1 MNQSYSKFIKYYHL
15 NEISK
20 FSNFNNLHSLSN
32 IQNIS
37 VWYSIDFSLE
47 KSKLISHSKSLLGI
61 FLIYLITNKCPKIQ
75 STKDRR
81 ILHIESDLNSLDLKS
96 FLNKFLIFYD
106 SIERKKVMQNYKTD
120 GKVIRCLVT
129 DLSFFT
135 ELDGF
140 FPFFKL
146 INWLCIDIHC
156 NHEEDYR
163 NHTFIHNLVK
173 SSLFI

>member
-1 MNQSYSKFIKYYHL
+1 MNQSYSKFIKYYNL

-32 IQNIS
+32 IQNVS

-47 KSKLISHSKSLLGI
+47 ESKITSYSKSLLGI
-61 FLIYLITNKCPKIQ
+61 FLIYLITNKCPKIK
-75 STKDRR
+75 STRDRR
-81 ILHIESDLNSLDLKS
+81 VLHIESNLDSSDLKF
-96 FLNKFLIFYD
+96 FLKKILIFYD
-106 SIERKKVMQNYKTD
+106 SIQRKKVMQNYKTD
-120 GKVIRCLVT
+120 GKLIRCIVT

-140 FPFFKL
+140 FSFFKL
-146 INWLCIDIHC
+146 IDFILIDIYC

-163 NHTFIHNLVK
+163 NHIFIHNLVK
-173 SSLFI
+173 SSLVS

>member
-1 MNQSYSKFIKYYHL
+1 MDQSYSKFIKYYNL

-20 FSNFNNLHSLSN
+20 FSNFNNLHSLSS
-32 IQNIS
+32 IKNIS
-37 VWYSIDFSLE
+37 VWYSIDLSVE
-47 KSKLISHSKSLLGI
+47 KSRLFYYSKSLLAI

-75 STKDRR
+75 STRDQRMLYIK
-81 ILHIESDLNSLDLKS
+81 SDLYSLDSKYFLK
-96 FLNKFLIFYD
+96 KFLIFYD
-106 SIERKKVMQNYKTD
+106 SIQRKKIMQSHKMD
-120 GKVIRCLVT
+120 GKFIRFLIT

-146 INWLCIDIHC
+146 IDWLYIDIYC

-163 NHTFIHNLVK
+163 NHIFIHNLIK
-173 SSLFI
+173 SSLVI

>member
-47 KSKLISHSKSLLGI
+47 KSKLISYSKSLLGI

-75 STKDRR
+75 STRDQR
-81 ILHIESDLNSLDLKS
+81 ILHIESNLKKSDLKS
-96 FLNKFLIFYD
+96 FLKKFFIFND
-106 SIERKKVMQNYKTD
+106 SIERKKVMQNYKMD
-120 GKVIRCLVT
+120 GKVIRCLIT

-140 FPFFKL
+140 FSFFKL
-146 INWLCIDIHC
+146 IDWLYIDIHC
-156 NHEEDYR
+156 GHEEDYR
-163 NHTFIHNLVK
+163 NHIFIHNLVK
-173 SSLFI
+173 SSLII

>member
-1 MNQSYSKFIKYYHL
+1 MNQSYSKFIKYYNL

-32 IQNIS
+32 IQNVS

-47 KSKLISHSKSLLGI
+47 ESKIISYSKSLLGI

-81 ILHIESDLNSLDLKS
+81 VLHIESNLDSSDLK
-96 FLNKFLIFYD
+96 FFFKKFLIFYD
-106 SIERKKVMQNYKTD
+106 SIQRKKVMQNSKMD
-120 GKVIRCLVT
+120 GKLIRCIVT

-140 FPFFKL
+140 FSFFKL
-146 INWLCIDIHC
+146 IDFILIDIYC

-163 NHTFIHNLVK
+163 NHIFIHNLVT
-173 SSLFI
+173 SSLVS